1 MADFDD
7 IERGRCNSRCIIA
20 PPPAS
25 GDRGEQSNGLET
37 SGAIPAPAAPPGA
50 PQEVADGTV
59 LAPRKRGRPKG
70 SLNRSTRE
78 VKALLRPALPQ
89 AKRRLRRLIESN
101 DPEISLRA
109 VQLIF
114 AYVYGKPTERR
125 ELSGPEGG
133 PHLIEFLRE
142 LPG

>member
-1 MADFDD
+1 MADLSE
-7 IERGRCNSRCIIA
+7 IELDRCSSRCKIA
-20 PPPAS
+20 SPPAS
-25 GDRGEQSNGLET
+25 GALTGQSEGSEV
-37 SGAIPAPAAPPGA
+37 SGALPAAVAQPEA
-50 PQEVADGTV
+50 LQEVANGTTP
-59 LAPRKRGRPKG
+59 APRKRGRPKG